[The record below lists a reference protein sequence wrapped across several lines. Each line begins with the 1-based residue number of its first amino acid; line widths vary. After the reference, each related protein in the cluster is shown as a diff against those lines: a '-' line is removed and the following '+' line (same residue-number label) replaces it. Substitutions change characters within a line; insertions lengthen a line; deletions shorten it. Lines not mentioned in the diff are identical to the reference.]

1 MGAGADAI
9 VVSNH
14 GGRQLDGA
22 PSSIEVLPEIAAAV
36 GGETEVWMDG
46 GVRSGQDVL
55 RARALGA
62 AGVLAGRLWL
72 YGLAAGETLLLAYR
86 AEGREGVGRAL
97 EMRRLSRC
105 SISGS
110 A

>member
-36 GGETEVWMDG
+36 GGQTEVWMDG

-72 YGLAAGETLLLAYR
+72 YGCMYILYVNTPLA
-86 AEGREGVGRAL
+86 V
-97 EMRRLSRC
+97 
-105 SISGS
+105 I
-110 A
+110 